1 MGMGK
6 KKPVNVIATKVDRN
20 ATNRLLFLRI
30 RKTTT
35 PIMTVVQA
43 NIQYK
48 TSITLSSLVEVE
60 AFPIFE
66 WYERAGL

>member
-1 MGMGK
+1 MGIGEK
-6 KKPVNVIATKVDRN
+6 RPVNVIATKVDRN

-35 PIMTVVQA
+35 PVVTVVLA
-43 NIQYK
+43 NMQYK

-60 AFPIFE
+60 AFPIFK
-66 WYERAGL
+66 WHERAGL